1 MKNPVAV
8 NKTVIVGHILPV
20 TGTPEPVEGFALL
33 RTDVGVGDVVVVV
46 GVIAGARVV
55 VGVRV
60 EAEVGVGDVVV
71 VVGVI
76 AEVTT
81 GVAEAEA
88 VKAKP
93 VSVNKAILNVR
104 ETLSVAL

>member
-20 TGTPEPVEGFALL
+20 TGTPEPVEGLALL
-33 RTDVGVGDVVVVV
+33 RTDVGVGDVVV
-46 GVIAGARVV
+46 
-55 VGVRV
+55 
-60 EAEVGVGDVVV
+60 E
-71 VVGVI
+71 VGVI